1 MDGSQH
7 ELRKQAHGRT
17 RKAVFTLTCA
27 ARAQVAAQAVTFYT
41 NLTGV
46 QQPLSE
52 LSALVVPGKEGSSAG
67 WGLLLFDEKQFI
79 VNEARPCAP
88 AQNLKP

>member
-1 MDGSQH
+1 M
-7 ELRKQAHGRT
+7 R
-17 RKAVFTLTCA
+17 LTACA
-27 ARAQVAAQAVTFYT
+27 AGAQAAAQAVTFYT

-79 VNEARPCAP
+79 VNEVRI
-88 AQNLKP
+88 LKP